1 MTIINPY
8 QKIKVLLDSEGT
20 EIARE
25 FHDTVYEC
33 APECSKLDIYKFE
46 SQLDEEGYYH
56 TNLNSFYLLMSDYA
70 KRWLK
75 LPIRSEIYTVED

>member
-8 QKIKVLLDSEGT
+8 QKIKVLLDEEGT
-20 EIARE
+20 EIARK
-25 FHDTVYEC
+25 FHDEVFEF

-46 SQLDEEGYYH
+46 SQLDKDGYYH

-75 LPIRSEIYTVED
+75 LPIKSDIIMVE